1 MPHKRLLQ
9 KLLLY
14 GIDSSTHHWIQT
26 WMIMTQRSQ
35 QVLLDGECSLPAS
48 VLSGVPQG
56 TVLGPLMFLIYIND
70 ISEQVSSPLHLFT
83 DDCLLYRVI
92 HNKADAQRLQ
102 LDLDCLTQWSEIWQM
117 SFNVSKCVVMKCCK
131 SLSIISF
138 NYSLNGYLLDTKT
151 EHTYLGITFQNM
163 MSWASHINSIGNKAS
178 RTLNFLKGN
187 LSRCSQKVMHILPLF
202 VL

>member
-1 MPHKRLLQ
+1 MENRFQVDIILLDFAKAFDTVPHKRFLQ
-9 KLLLY
+9 KLSSY
-14 GIDSSTHHWIQT
+14 GIGSCTHHWIQT
-26 WMIMTQRSQ
+26 WLTQRS

-102 LDLDCLTQWSEIWQM
+102 LISTQWGEIW
-117 SFNVSKCVVMKCCK
+117 
-131 SLSIISF
+131 
-138 NYSLNGYLLDTKT
+138 
-151 EHTYLGITFQNM
+151 
-163 MSWASHINSIGNKAS
+163 
-178 RTLNFLKGN
+178 
-187 LSRCSQKVMHILPLF
+187 
-202 VL
+202 